1 MSRKEEQKTVILNS
15 VVFHVNSVVGFCFA
29 AMSDIVCAGNENLCK
44 FLSLY
49 FNTPFRSCSIK
60 SINSKVGVPH
70 YWFSANKC
78 KRLIHYEISSVR
90 DEFQN
95 SKELPLRDD
104 F

>member
-1 MSRKEEQKTVILNS
+1 MKEEQKTVILNS
-15 VVFHVNSVVGFCFA
+15 VVFYVNSVVGFRFV
-29 AMSDIVCAGNENLCK
+29 AMSDTVCVGNEKLCK

-49 FNTPFRSCSIK
+49 FNTPFRSCSTK

-70 YWFSANKC
+70 YYFSANKC
-78 KRLIHYEISSVR
+78 KCLIHYEISSVL

-95 SKELPLRDD
+95 SKELPLHDD